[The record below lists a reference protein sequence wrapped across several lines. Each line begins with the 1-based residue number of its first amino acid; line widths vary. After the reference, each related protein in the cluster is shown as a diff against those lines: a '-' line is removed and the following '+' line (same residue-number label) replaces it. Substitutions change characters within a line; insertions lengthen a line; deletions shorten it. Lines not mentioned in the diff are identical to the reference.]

1 MATSGGIQ
9 NQDTADILCGI
20 CESQHITKCAGH
32 WCPECEEGL
41 CSDCQKHHSLSK
53 ASRTHAII
61 SIENYQKLPKS
72 ISEIVQ
78 NCKDHEMK
86 NTIYCPNHDTICCPV
101 CISTNHKKCD
111 DLMAIPELI
120 KSAKTS
126 SIIANMEQ
134 SLRDM
139 KHNIGIAVKD
149 REGNL
154 SLIRKQRQH
163 YSDEIKQIRG
173 KINSHLDTI
182 EQRIMGE
189 LIDVEENVKLQIEN
203 LLTELSKRSD
213 KINEIQGTILA
224 LKEYASDL
232 QTFLGSKSIEV
243 EVEKQEKFV
252 ESLSEDGSLK
262 QLNIKCS
269 IDNNILDLVST
280 ITTFGSVAIETGSQ
294 TAVLKT
300 EKSKQAQIISVVE
313 PPSLHS
319 INDIKLTL
327 YSNIKIPPEISRVS
341 RGCVICPNGKMLFTD
356 NSSRQK
362 LLILNNDDTLDKEIT
377 CSPYFSRDVTL
388 IDDSTV
394 AVSTSGGIR
403 IINIDTRRTERV
415 IKTTGECYG
424 IAYHKG
430 TLIWCEESR
439 GLNKMELSNGRITT
453 LVEDV
458 KLSGESF
465 GTTFGDKIFQTNKIN
480 HSVTCYTINGEKLW
494 EFRDESVLRQ
504 PVGVAVDN
512 NCNIYVTSY
521 NYKKVIVLSPDGKQW
536 RQLLDQNDGMSCPYG
551 ISIDRTTNNILIT
564 NLSGSALMY
573 HIS

>member
-1 MATSGGIQ
+1 MATSCGIQ

-53 ASRTHAII
+53 ATRTHGII
-61 SIENYQKLPKS
+61 SIENYKKLPKS
-72 ISEIVQ
+72 ISEIVHK
-78 NCKDHEMK
+78 CKDHEMK
-86 NTIYCPNHDTICCPV
+86 YTIYCPKHDTICCPV
-101 CISTNHKKCD
+101 CLSRNHKKCD

-120 KSAKTS
+120 KAAKTS
-126 SIIANMEQ
+126 PIIGNMEQ

-163 YSDEIKQIRG
+163 YSDEIKQIRV

-213 KINEIQGTILA
+213 TINEIQGTILA

-269 IDNNILDLVST
+269 IDNNSLHLVST

-300 EKSKQAQIISVVE
+300 EKSKHAQIMSVVE
-313 PPSLHS
+313 PPTLHS

-327 YSNIKIPPEISRVS
+327 YSNINIPKEISKGS

-356 NSSRQK
+356 NSSKQK
-362 LLILNNDDTLDKEIT
+362 LVILNNDGTLDKKIT

-394 AVSTSGGIR
+394 AVSTAGDIR
-403 IINIDTRRTERV
+403 IINIDSKRTERV
-415 IKTTGECYG
+415 IKTTGRCYG

-430 TLIWCEESR
+430 TLLCCAESR
-439 GLNKMELSNGRITT
+439 GLNKIGLSDDIITT
-453 LVEDV
+453 LFEDV
-458 KLSGESF
+458 KLPGQSF
-465 GTTFGDKIFQTNKIN
+465 LTTFGDKIFQTNLVN
-480 HSVTCYTINGEKLW
+480 NSVTCYTINGEKLW
-494 EFRDESVLRQ
+494 QFNDASVLKQ

-512 NCNIYVTSY
+512 NCNIYVTSFY
-521 NYKKVIVLSPDGKQW
+521 YSKVIVLSPDGKQW
-536 RQLLDQNDGMSCPYG
+536 RQLLDQNDGMSGPYG
-551 ISIDRTTNNILIT
+551 ISIDKTTNNILIT
-564 NLSGSALMY
+564 NYYGSALMY

>member
-9 NQDTADILCGI
+9 NQDTADVLCGI
-20 CESQHITKCAGH
+20 CESQHITKCACH

-41 CSDCQKHHSLSK
+41 CSHCQKHHSLSK
-53 ASRTHAII
+53 ATRTHGII
-61 SIENYQKLPKS
+61 SIENYKKLPKS
-72 ISEIVQ
+72 ISEIVH

-86 NTIYCPNHDTICCPV
+86 YTIYCPNHDTICCPV

-120 KSAKTS
+120 KAAKTS

-134 SLRDM
+134 SLQDM

-163 YSDEIKQIRG
+163 YSDEIKQIRV

-213 KINEIQGTILA
+213 TINEIQDTILA
-224 LKEYASDL
+224 LKENASDL
-232 QTFLGSKSIEV
+232 QTFLGSKSIEI

-269 IDNNILDLVST
+269 IDNNILDLAST
-280 ITTFGSVAIETGSQ
+280 ITTFGSVAIETDSQ

-300 EKSKQAQIISVVE
+300 EKSKQAQIMSVVE

-327 YSNIKIPPEISRVS
+327 YSNIKIPKEISHKS

-356 NSSRQK
+356 NSSKQT
-362 LLILNNDDTLDKEIT
+362 LVILNNDGTLDKEIT
-377 CSPYFSRDVTL
+377 CSPYDPRDVTL

-394 AVSTSGGIR
+394 AVSTSGDIR
-403 IINIDTRRTERV
+403 IINIDTKRTERV
-415 IKTTGECYG
+415 IKTTGVRHG
-424 IAYHKG
+424 IEYHKG
-430 TLIWCEESR
+430 TLLWSEGSR
-439 GLNKMELSNGRITT
+439 GLIKIQLSDNRITT

-458 KLSGESF
+458 KLPAESF
-465 GTTFGDKIFQTNKIN
+465 ATTFGDKIFQTNHTN
-480 HSVTCYTINGEKLW
+480 NSVTCYTINGEKLW
-494 EFRDESVLRQ
+494 EFKDESVLRQ

-512 NCNIYVTSY
+512 NCNIYVASFY
-521 NYKKVIVLSPDGKQW
+521 YSKVIVLSPDGKQW
-536 RQLLDQNDGMSCPYG
+536 RQLLDKNDGMSGPYA
-551 ISIDRTTNNILIT
+551 IYIDRTTNNILIN
-564 NLSGSALMY
+564 NLLGSALMY